1 MIRFTI
7 DGQELLAEEGQ
18 TILEVARRASIHIPT
33 LCHHPALEPC
43 GACRLCIVEVRWGR
57 RVSLQ
62 TACTYPAQEGIEVL
76 TMSEAVLATRRL
88 ILELMLARCPNVPV
102 IQDLAREYGIEKS
115 RFKTEDSDEDCILCG
130 LCVRACHELVGA
142 GAINFAER
150 GITRVIGPPF
160 LEETDACIGCGAC
173 ALVCPTGA
181 IRIVGEAA
189 AIYEALPLG
198 PTSAIHVPS
207 LQAVPRVPVIDTDAC
222 IHFRT
227 GDLGLEA
234 RQHVGGCGVCQ
245 TLCEAEAISF
255 DTQDEFLDLEV
266 GAIILATGFAN
277 FDPASL
283 DQYAY
288 GRSPNVISGIEFE
301 RMSNSAGPTGG
312 EILTADGKR
321 PERVAII
328 HCVGSRDKA
337 GAAAGTSHEH
347 CSRVCCMYALKQA
360 HLVRDKTGAEVYEF
374 YMDMRTFGKGYEE
387 FYERIQE
394 EGVLMIRGRGTEVA
408 IEKDGR
414 LTVKAEDTNLGRP
427 VSATVDM
434 VILGAGIVPRPDTA
448 EVAQTFGISR
458 SPDGFFMEAHPKLRP
473 FHTNTDGVFLAGA
486 CQAPRDIPDTVAHAN
501 AAAAEALALMS
512 AGEVTIAPI
521 TAWVDE
527 ALCSGC
533 KTCLDLCP
541 YKAITFISR
550 NGTGVVE
557 ANEALC
563 KGCGTCAAACPAGAI
578 TARHF
583 TDAQILAQIEGLF
596 RAREGV
602 MV

>member
-1 MIRFTI
+1 M
-7 DGQELLAEEGQ
+7 
-18 TILEVARRASIHIPT
+18 
-33 LCHHPALEPC
+33 
-43 GACRLCIVEVRWGR
+43 
-57 RVSLQ
+57 
-62 TACTYPAQEGIEVL
+62 
-76 TMSEAVLATRRL
+76 

-102 IQDLAREYGIEKS
+102 IQDLAREYGIEKTS
-115 RFKTEDSDEDCILCG
+115 FRTEDPDENCILCG
-130 LCVRACHELVGA
+130 LCVRVCNELVGT
-142 GAINFAER
+142 GAINFSNR
-150 GITRVIGPPF
+150 GITRVVGPPF
-160 LEETDACIGCGAC
+160 LEEIDTCIGCGAC
-173 ALVCPTGA
+173 AIVCPTGA
-181 IRIVGEAA
+181 IQIVGEEE

-227 GDLGLEA
+227 SDPGTDD
-234 RQHVGGCGVCQ
+234 RQHAGGCGVCEM
-245 TLCEAEAISF
+245 LCEAEAINF
-255 DTQDEFLDLEV
+255 DARDEFMDLEV
-266 GAIILATGFAN
+266 GAIILATGFSN
-277 FDPASL
+277 FDASGL
-283 DQYAY
+283 EQYAF

-312 EILTADGKR
+312 DILTAEGKI

-328 HCVGSRDKA
+328 HCVGSRDKH
-337 GAAAGTSHEH
+337 SNEH

-360 HLVRDKTGAEVYEF
+360 HLVRDKTGAEVFEF
-374 YMDMRTFGKGYEE
+374 YMDMRAFGKGYEE

-394 EGVLMIRGRGTEVA
+394 EGVIMVRGRGTEVMV
-408 IEKDGR
+408 ERDGR
-414 LTVKAEDTNLGRP
+414 LTVKAEDTNLGLP

-434 VILGAGIVPRPDTA
+434 VILGAGIVPQPDVTK
-448 EVAQTFGISR
+448 VAQTFGISR

-521 TAWVDE
+521 TAWVSED
-527 ALCSGC
+527 LCSGC

-541 YKAITFISR
+541 YKAISFISR
-550 NGTGVVE
+550 NGTGVAEV
-557 ANEALC
+557 NEALC

-596 RAREGV
+596 RVGEGV
-602 MV
+602 TI

>member
-1 MIRFTI
+1 MIKFTI
-7 DGQELLAEEGQ
+7 DGQTFEAKEEQ
-18 TILEVARRASIHIPT
+18 TILEVARRVGIKIPT
-33 LCHHPALEPC
+33 LCYHPALEPY
-43 GACRLCIVEVRWGR
+43 GACRLCTVEVRWGR
-57 RVSLQ
+57 RSSLE
-62 TACTYPAQEGIEVL
+62 TACTYPVREGIEVL
-76 TMSEAVLATRRL
+76 TMSEPVLAVRRM

-115 RFKTEDSDEDCILCG
+115 RFKTEDPDENCILCG
-130 LCVRACHELVGA
+130 LCVRVCNELVGT
-142 GAINFAER
+142 GAINFSER

-160 LEETDACIGCGAC
+160 LQKTRTCIGCGAC
-173 ALVCPTGA
+173 AIVCPTGA
-181 IRIVGEAA
+181 IKIVGEEE

-198 PTSAIHVPS
+198 PTSAIYVPS

-227 GDLGLEA
+227 QDRGLEA
-234 RQHVGGCGVCQ
+234 GCGVCEM
-245 TLCEAEAISF
+245 LCEAEAISF
-255 DTQDEFLDLEV
+255 DVEDEFLDLDV

-277 FDPASL
+277 FDPSGL
-283 DQYAY
+283 DQYAYAKTAPLGY

-328 HCVGSRDKA
+328 HCVGSRDKH
-337 GAAAGTSHEH
+337 SNEY

-360 HLVRDKTGAEVYEF
+360 HLVRDKTNADVFEF
-374 YMDMRTFGKGYEE
+374 YMDMRSFGKGYEE

-394 EGVLMIRGRGTEVA
+394 EGVIFVRGRGTEVA
-408 IEKDGR
+408 VEKDGR
-414 LTVKAEDTNLGRP
+414 LTVKAEDTNLGQP

-434 VILGAGIVPRPDTA
+434 VILGAGIVPQPDA
-448 EVAQTFGISR
+448 AQVAQTFGISR

-473 FHTNTDGVFLAGA
+473 FHTNTDGVFLAGT

-501 AAAAEALALMS
+501 AAAAEALALIA
-512 AGEVTIAPI
+512 AGEVTIAPT
-521 TAWVDE
+521 TAWVNED
-527 ALCSGC
+527 LCSGC
-533 KTCLDLCP
+533 KTCIDLCP
-541 YKAITFISR
+541 YKAIAFIAR
-550 NGTGVVE
+550 NGTGVAE
-557 ANEALC
+557 INDALC

-596 RAREGV
+596 RAKEGV
-602 MV
+602 TI

>member
-1 MIRFTI
+1 MINFTI
-7 DGQELLAEEGQ
+7 DGQSFKAEEGQ
-18 TILEVARRASIHIPT
+18 TILEVSRRAGVKIPT
-33 LCHHPALEPC
+33 LCYHPALEPY
-43 GACRLCIVEVRWGR
+43 GACRLCTVEIHWGR
-57 RVSLQ
+57 RSSLE
-62 TACTYPAQEGIEVL
+62 TACTYPVREGIQVL
-76 TMSEAVLATRRL
+76 TMSEAVVATRRM
-88 ILELMLARCPNVPV
+88 ILELMLARCSKVPA

-115 RFKTEDSDEDCILCG
+115 RFKAEDPDEDCILCG
-130 LCVRACHELVGA
+130 LCVRVCNELVGA
-142 GAINFAER
+142 GAIDFSER
-150 GITRVIGPPF
+150 GISRVIGPPF
-160 LEETDACIGCGAC
+160 LETSDICIGCGAC

-189 AIYEALPLG
+189 AIFEALPLG

-227 GDLGLEA
+227 GDQGMSN
-234 RQHVGGCGVCQ
+234 GCGVCQ
-245 TLCEAEAISF
+245 TLCEAEAIDF
-255 DTQDEFLDLEV
+255 DVEDEFLDLEV

-277 FDPASL
+277 FDPGKL

-288 GRSPNVISGIEFE
+288 GHSPNIISGIEFE

-312 EILTADGKR
+312 EILTADGRR
-321 PERVAII
+321 PERAAII
-328 HCVGSRDKA
+328 HCVGSRDKH
-337 GAAAGTSHEH
+337 SNEH

-360 HLVRDKTGAEVYEF
+360 HLVRDKTDAEVFEF

-394 EGVLMIRGRGTEVA
+394 EGVVFVRGRGTEV
-408 IEKDGR
+408 IVEKDGR
-414 LTVKAEDTNLGRP
+414 LTVMAEDTNLGKP
-427 VSATVDM
+427 VSATVDL
-434 VILGAGIVPRPDTA
+434 VILGAGIVPQADTA
-448 EVAQTFGISR
+448 DVAQTFGISR

-512 AGEVTIAPI
+512 AGEVTIAPT
-521 TAWVDE
+521 TACVNED
-527 ALCSGC
+527 LCSGC

-541 YKAITFISR
+541 YKALSFISR
-550 NGTGVVE
+550 NGTGVAEV
-557 ANEALC
+557 NEALC

-596 RAREGV
+596 RVGQGV
-602 MV
+602 TI

>member
-1 MIRFTI
+1 MIKLTI
-7 DGQELLAEEGQ
+7 DGQPFEAKEEQ
-18 TILEVARRASIHIPT
+18 TILEVARRAGINIPT
-33 LCHHPALEPC
+33 LCYHPALEPY
-43 GACRLCIVEVRWGR
+43 GACRLCTVEVRWGR
-57 RVSLQ
+57 RVSLE
-62 TACTYPAQEGIEVL
+62 TACTYPVREGLEVL
-76 TMSEAVLATRRL
+76 TMSDAVLRTRRM

-102 IQDLAREYGIEKS
+102 IQDLAREYGIERS
-115 RFKTEDSDEDCILCG
+115 RFKTDDPDEDCILCG
-130 LCVRACHELVGA
+130 LCVRVCNELVGA
-142 GAINFAER
+142 GAINFSER
-150 GITRVIGPPF
+150 GISRVIGPPF
-160 LEETDACIGCGAC
+160 LEETETCIGCAAC
-173 ALVCPTGA
+173 AIVCPTGA
-181 IRIVGEAA
+181 IRIVAEDA

-207 LQAVPRVPVIDTDAC
+207 LQAIPRVPVIDTDAC

-227 GDLGLEA
+227 ADLGLGSG
-234 RQHVGGCGVCQ
+234 QQNGGCGVCEM
-245 TLCEAEAISF
+245 LCEAEAIDF
-255 DTQDEFLDLEV
+255 DIQDELVDLEV

-277 FDPASL
+277 FDPSTL

-328 HCVGSRDKA
+328 HCVGSRDKHA
-337 GAAAGTSHEH
+337 NEH

-360 HLVRDKTGAEVYEF
+360 HLVRDKTDAEVFEF
-374 YMDMRTFGKGYEE
+374 YMDMRAFGKGYEE

-394 EGVLMIRGRGTEVA
+394 EGVLMVRGRGTEVA
-408 IEKDGR
+408 VEKDGR

-434 VILGAGIVPRPDTA
+434 VILGAGIVAQPDA
-448 EVAQTFGISR
+448 AQVAQTFGISR

-512 AGEVTIAPI
+512 AGEVTIAPT
-521 TAWVDE
+521 TAVVDE
-527 ALCSGC
+527 DLCSGC

-541 YKAITFISR
+541 YQAITFISR
-550 NGTGVVE
+550 NGTGVAEV
-557 ANEALC
+557 NEALC

-583 TDAQILAQIEGLF
+583 SDAQILAQIEGLF
-596 RAREGV
+596 R
-602 MV
+602 